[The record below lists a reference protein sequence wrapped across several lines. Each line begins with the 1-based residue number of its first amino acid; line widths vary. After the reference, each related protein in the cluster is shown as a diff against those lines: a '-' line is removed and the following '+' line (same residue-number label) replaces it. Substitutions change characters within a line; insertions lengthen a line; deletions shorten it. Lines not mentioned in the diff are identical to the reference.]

1 MKAWKFRVL
10 SISLTGTVLLAGLLP
25 GCSSP
30 DNPKIPEVP
39 NLKELESKS
48 EKTGPPIVRG
58 KVMQKGEG
66 YMKAMDPE
74 LRGKQ

>member
-10 SISLTGTVLLAGLLP
+10 SNALTGAALLGGLLP

-30 DNPKIPEVP
+30 DDPKIPVVP
-39 NLKELESKS
+39 NLTELESKT
-48 EKTGPPIVRG
+48 EKTGPPVVRG
-58 KVMQKGEG
+58 KVMTKGGG

>member
-1 MKAWKFRVL
+1 MKVWKWRVL
-10 SISLTGTVLLAGLLP
+10 SNALTGAALLGGLLA

-30 DNPKIPEVP
+30 DNPKIPDVP
-39 NLKELESKS
+39 NLKELESKN
-48 EKTGPPIVRG
+48 EKTGPPVVRG
-58 KVMQKGEG
+58 KVMTKGDG